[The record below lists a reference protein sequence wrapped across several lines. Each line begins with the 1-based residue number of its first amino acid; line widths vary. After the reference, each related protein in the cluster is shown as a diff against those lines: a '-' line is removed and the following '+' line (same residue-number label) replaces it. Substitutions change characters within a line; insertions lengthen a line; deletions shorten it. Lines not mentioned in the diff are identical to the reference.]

1 MTGPDPAV
9 AAARLAVRRA
19 LEELVPPDRAEGGV
33 LVACSGGAD
42 SSALLA
48 ATVFESRRDARRVV
62 AATVDHGLQEGSRE
76 HADRVVAQMAA
87 LGASETMAV
96 RVRVEA
102 PGTGPEAAARHAR
115 YAALSQAAAASRVGT
130 VLLGHTRDDQAETV
144 LLGLTRGS
152 GGRSIAGMRRWYD
165 EGEVRFV
172 RPLLDLTRAQTEQA
186 CRAEGIEVWQDPHND
201 DPRFTRSRLRQ
212 RVMPVLEEELGPGVG
227 AALARTGEL
236 LQQDLAALEELSA
249 AAYRRARTAD
259 GALDVDRLAVEHP
272 ALASRVLRSAALAAG
287 SPPADLAKVHVDAL
301 LGLVHRPHGEVQL
314 PGHLSVLREGDRL
327 RFRRTAGGVA
337 G

>member
-9 AAARLAVRRA
+9 AATRLAVRHA
-19 LEELVPPDRAEGGV
+19 LQELVPEDPAQGGV

-42 SSALLA
+42 SLALLA

-62 AATVDHGLQEGSRE
+62 GATVDHGLQEGSRE

-87 LGASETMAV
+87 LGATETMAV

-102 PGTGPEAAARHAR
+102 PGVGPEAAARRAR
-115 YAALSQAAAASRVGT
+115 YAALSQAAEASRAAA

-165 EGEVRFV
+165 EGPVRFV
-172 RPLLDLTRAQTEQA
+172 RPLLDLSRAQTEQA
-186 CRAEGIEVWQDPHND
+186 CRAEGLEAWQDPHND
-201 DPRFTRSRLRQ
+201 DPRFTRSRVRQ
-212 RVMPVLEEELGPGVG
+212 RVLPVLEEELGPGVA

-249 AAYRRARTAD
+249 AAYRRARTPE
-259 GALDVDRLAVEHP
+259 GALDAAQLAAEQP
-272 ALASRVLRSAALAAG
+272 ALASRVLRLAALAAG
-287 SPPADLAKVHVDAL
+287 SPADELFKVHVDAL
-301 LGLVHRPHGEVQL
+301 ARLVGRPHGEVQL
-314 PGHLSVLREGDRL
+314 PGHLTAFRDEDRL
-327 RFRRTAGGVA
+327 RFRRTTGGVA